1 MPRSISRSVNYAR
14 RFHTIREKNHQKL
27 EEIKMALEQESH
39 LFIVILGAVI
49 GSILSIFIAYHLKP
63 NLFEYAMLSAIP
75 FALSYSLRKVYIH
88 TLVHSQE

>member
-1 MPRSISRSVNYAR
+1 MV
-14 RFHTIREKNHQKL
+14 
-27 EEIKMALEQESH
+27 LEQESH

>member
-1 MPRSISRSVNYAR
+1 MPRSISRSANYAR

-27 EEIKMALEQESH
+27 AEIKMALEQESH

-88 TLVHSQE
+88 TLVHSLE